1 MRNKIIPCLDIRN
14 GRVVK
19 GQKFENVADVA
30 DPVQLAKR
38 YESEHADTLFLL
50 DIDGKDR
57 RTFLQIVRE
66 IRVATSFPLYVGGG
80 IRSVE
85 DVAKAL
91 QAGATK
97 VSITSAA
104 IEDPAIIEQSAYA
117 FGDDKIILS
126 IDAKKISDNKWHAFT
141 GGGKV
146 DSGLDVIAWAKRGEA
161 LGASE
166 ILLNSID
173 ADGVKQGYDLPLNK
187 AVANAINIP
196 VIASGGAGKMEDF
209 SSVLAEENVQAAL
222 AASVFHYGE
231 IAIPDLKSF
240 LNNA

>member
-19 GQKFENVADVA
+19 GQKFKNVADVA

-117 FGDDKIILS
+117 FGNDKIILS
-126 IDAKKISDNKWHAFT
+126 IDAKKINDNKWHAFT
-141 GGGKV
+141 SGGRV

>member
-104 IEDPAIIEQSAYA
+104 IEDPAII
-117 FGDDKIILS
+117 
-126 IDAKKISDNKWHAFT
+126 
-141 GGGKV
+141 
-146 DSGLDVIAWAKRGEA
+146 
-161 LGASE
+161 
-166 ILLNSID
+166 
-173 ADGVKQGYDLPLNK
+173 
-187 AVANAINIP
+187 
-196 VIASGGAGKMEDF
+196 
-209 SSVLAEENVQAAL
+209 
-222 AASVFHYGE
+222 
-231 IAIPDLKSF
+231 
-240 LNNA
+240 

>member
-1 MRNKIIPCLDIRN
+1 MRNQIIPCLDIRN

-38 YESEHADTLFLL
+38 YEAEHADTLFLL

-57 RTFLQIVRE
+57 QTFLQIVRE

-104 IEDPAIIEQSAYA
+104 IKDPAIIEQAAYA

-126 IDAKKISDNKWHAFT
+126 IDAKKIGDNKWHAFT
-141 GGGKV
+141 NGGKV

-209 SSVLAEENVQAAL
+209 SSVLAEKNVQAAL

-231 IAIPDLKSF
+231 IAIPDLKNF

>member
-126 IDAKKISDNKWHAFT
+126 IDAKKINDNKWHAFT
-141 GGGKV
+141 NGGRV